1 MITDATTGKDMAPLR
16 NMPSFKYMLDN
27 SVDNGTLKDYSL
39 EHIIILHWRTRGT
52 TKRVE
57 ICMDGELAHLNLQK
71 LNSWD
76 YKTPLYDNDLMIS
89 PVSNNDY
96 AARQAMLWLDFMGMR
111 AVIDLEE
118 LLSYTRLM

>member
-27 SVDNGTLKDYSL
+27 GVDNGTLKDYSL

-52 TKRVE
+52 TKRLQ
-57 ICMDGELAHLNLQK
+57 ICIDAQLGHINLQK
-71 LNSWD
+71 LNTWD
-76 YKTPLYDNDLMIS
+76 YKTVLRDGDVSLRPVTDNK
-89 PVSNNDY
+89 Y
-96 AARQAMLWLDFMGMR
+96 AARQAMLWLDFKDMR